1 MDEDVLSPLLGRLI
15 DVAKFSV
22 QSAGTQD
29 PVEAVALLLD
39 DDTVVSAHAPLG
51 SAGAGSSAADAA
63 MAAKRQ
69 SANNRQVVAAAVALS
84 GLPAGS
90 VSSSEETRRALS
102 ALDPDLPL
110 VVKERGRWIV
120 RPLSRFTSPA

>member
-15 DVAKFSV
+15 DAAKSSV
-22 QSAGTQD
+22 LAAGTKR

-39 DDTVVSAHAPLG
+39 DDTVVSAHAPVG
-51 SAGAGSSAADAA
+51 SAGAGSSAAEAA

-69 SANNRQVVAAAVALS
+69 SADERQVVAAAVALS
-84 GLPAGS
+84 GLPAG
-90 VSSSEETRRALS
+90 VSSSEETRRALA
-102 ALDPDLPL
+102 ALDPNLPL